1 MLDAVPDTSRFVQD
15 EFEALYTAHR
25 DDIWRYLRRRAASE
39 PEDLTTEVFLV
50 AWRRRAELPG
60 APLPWLYGVAR
71 KVLANHRRGG
81 ARREALAERAGAH
94 AEPFAPDP
102 AEAIGLRQDLVRAL
116 AGLSESDRELVLL
129 VAWEGL
135 SLAEA
140 GEALGCL
147 PGTAAVR
154 MHRARKRLHQALG
167 DDDAPSF
174 ASMTAVEER

>member
-1 MLDAVPDTSRFVQD
+1 VLDTNRFVEPIPD
-15 EFEALYTAHR
+15 FDALYAAHR
-25 DDIWRYLRRRAASE
+25 DDVWRYLRRRSASE

-50 AWRRRAELPG
+50 AWRRRSELPA

-81 ARREALAERAGAH
+81 MRRDALAERAGAH
-94 AEPFAPDP
+94 ATLAAPDP
-102 AEAIGLRQDLVRAL
+102 AEAFGVRDELARAL
-116 AGLSESDRELVLL
+116 AELNDRDRELVLL

-140 GEALGCL
+140 AAALGCRS
-147 PGTAAVR
+147 GTAAVR
-154 MHRARKRLHQALG
+154 LHRARRRLHTALRDEG
-167 DDDAPSF
+167 PAL

>member
-1 MLDAVPDTSRFVQD
+1 MLAAVPDTSPFVQD
-15 EFEALYTAHR
+15 EFEALYAAHR
-25 DDIWRYLRRRAASE
+25 DDVWRYLRRRAATE

-50 AWRRRAELPG
+50 AWRRRAALPDT
-60 APLPWLYGVAR
+60 PLPWLYGVAR

-94 AEPFAPDP
+94 AERFVPDH
-102 AEAIGLRQDLVRAL
+102 AEAIGQRHDLARAL
-116 AGLSESDRELVLL
+116 ADLSESDRELVLL

-154 MHRARKRLHQALG
+154 LHRARKRLHHALG
-167 DDDAPSF
+167 DDDAPTL
-174 ASMTAVEER
+174 ASLTAVEER

>member
-1 MLDAVPDTSRFVQD
+1 MDRAVPDTSRCVHH

-50 AWRRRAELPG
+50 AWRRRGELPD

-71 KVLANHRRGG
+71 KVLANHRRG
-81 ARREALAERAGAH
+81 AVRRGALAARAEAH

-102 AEAIGLRQDLVRAL
+102 ADAAGVRADLVRAL
-116 AGLSESDRELVLL
+116 AGLSERDRELVLL

-140 GEALGCL
+140 GEALGCTR
-147 PGTAAVR
+147 GTAAVR
-154 MHRARKRLHQALG
+154 LHRARKRLQHALEA
-167 DDDAPSF
+167 DDAPTL